1 MFFLFVLDVVAVS
14 DSFVVDDVV
23 VVIFVAAVVGVLVDV
38 RLHLGVAVVDV
49 FLCFFILV
57 LVEVDPFCDAIVLVF
72 VVVLVVGFVIFVVFV
87 LVVFVVVVVVVVNVR
102 LHLVVV

>member
-38 RLHLGVAVVDV
+38 RLHL
-49 FLCFFILV
+49 
-57 LVEVDPFCDAIVLVF
+57 
-72 VVVLVVGFVIFVVFV
+72 VVV
-87 LVVFVVVVVVVVNVR
+87 
-102 LHLVVV
+102 